1 MIERQIIK
9 GKKVNF
15 DQLLSYGFKEKK
27 NQYEYEKSIFNEH
40 FLICISITK
49 DGLLTGK
56 IWDNH
61 VNDEYTAFRIKNQN
75 GEFAGRIREE
85 YQHILQDIVDH
96 CYNSNYFLYDQ
107 TNRIANKIIEQ
118 YNNKPEFLWEKSPGF
133 GIFRN
138 PVSKKWYALIMQ
150 IDQNKLDPKKKG
162 EVEIVNVKLNP
173 NRIKELIK
181 KKGFYKAYHMNKKYW
196 ITIVLNDTIP
206 DEQVMEFINESYLL
220 NEK

>member
-118 YNNKPEFLWEKSPGF
+118 VATAKRETPIPPNKTFLF
-133 GIFRN
+133 LVLVVFLV
-138 PVSKKWYALIMQ
+138 VSSMTLLSSTLKRLRIS
-150 IDQNKLDPKKKG
+150 LE
-162 EVEIVNVKLNP
+162 EV
-173 NRIKELIK
+173 
-181 KKGFYKAYHMNKKYW
+181 
-196 ITIVLNDTIP
+196 
-206 DEQVMEFINESYLL
+206 FISYSLVLL
-220 NEK
+220 NFSIMFLSSIFLITLSLFLTF